1 MAEFFH
7 MGGYALYVWGSLGM
21 TFIVLLLNIV
31 LPLQQHRDVLRKAAE
46 FHEVPHPPPPRKGRG
61 EKGVAS

>member
-31 LPLQQHRDVLRKAAE
+31 LPLSQHRDVLRKAAE
-46 FHEVPHPPPPRKGRG
+46 FHEWEGRD
-61 EKGVAS
+61 EK